1 MNGRFVL
8 KCVVVCTVSALALAA
23 SASAQWSGSI
33 VVTNAVEPGPNG
45 QNIGGVTAARCGN
58 NVVVGFGDF
67 EKGITNSTAGYAASS
82 DGGLTFHDLGV
93 LPASTEDAGF
103 GPKDA
108 LGDFGAQRP
117 VDHEVSLACAG
128 PRLFYYATLDLAD
141 QAVQNCDPLCSA
153 ISVSI
158 SRDGGVTWGQ
168 PVLAATSFFDT
179 HFLDKPS
186 IAADPTSPRVYVA
199 YLDDNFTTPSD
210 FIFPECDNSQGV
222 VELRLARSTDAG
234 KTWTTGVVDHACA
247 SSTNAETQGTFG
259 GPNVMVSPGGK
270 VYLTYEFHPQTS
282 PNPSLPNEIRFTR
295 SVNQGQTFSTPLIVS
310 KTAIDHAV
318 PHLAVDRTNTTSRGR
333 IYLAWAGSQSGT
345 YTDILISDSTSFGT
359 SFSFPRPLNP
369 PPAAGTGRFETE
381 SVLSVDNDGQVAA
394 CYYETPT
401 NSPTS
406 SSAYSYN
413 CKLSFNHAATWQP
426 QRVLSSVPVGYDAL
440 TSDFLLSADGF
451 FTAFELDHR
460 TRWVVGRKAD
470 AN

>member
-1 MNGRFVL
+1 MNGRLVL

-82 DGGLTFHDLGV
+82 DGGLTFRDLGV

-128 PRLFYYATLDLAD
+128 PQLFYYATMDLAD
-141 QAVQNCDPLCSA
+141 QTNCDPLCSA

-158 SRDGGVTWGQ
+158 SRDGGVTWGL
-168 PVLAATSFFDT
+168 PVLAAKSFFDN

-186 IAADPTSPRVYVA
+186 IAVDPTSPRVYVA
-199 YLDDNFTTPSD
+199 YLDNNFNSPPD
-210 FIFPECDNSQGV
+210 FFFPECDSSQSV
-222 VELRLARSTDAG
+222 VELRLARSSDGG
-234 KTWTTGVVDHACA
+234 KTWTTSLVDHACEL
-247 SSTNAETQGTFG
+247 STDPETQGIFG
-259 GPNVMVSPGGK
+259 GPNVVVSPGGK
-270 VYLTYEFHPQTS
+270 VFLTYEFHPQTS

-295 SVNQGQTFSTPLIVS
+295 SVDQGQTFSTPLIVS
-310 KTAIDHAV
+310 KTAIDNAV
-318 PHLAVDRTNTTSRGR
+318 PHLAVDRTSTSSRGE
-333 IYLAWAGSQSGT
+333 IYLAWAGSQTGT
-345 YTDILISDSTSFGT
+345 YTDILISESTSVGA
-359 SFSFPRPLNP
+359 SFSFPRPLSP
-369 PPAAGTGRFETE
+369 PPAAGAGRFQSE

-413 CKLSFNHAATWQP
+413 CKLSSNHAATWQS
-426 QRVLSSVPVGYDAL
+426 QTVLGSVPVGFDAL
-440 TSDFLLSADGF
+440 TSDFLLGADGF
-451 FTAFELDHR
+451 FTAFALDHSG
-460 TRWVVGRKAD
+460 TRWIVGRKAD
-470 AN
+470 AD